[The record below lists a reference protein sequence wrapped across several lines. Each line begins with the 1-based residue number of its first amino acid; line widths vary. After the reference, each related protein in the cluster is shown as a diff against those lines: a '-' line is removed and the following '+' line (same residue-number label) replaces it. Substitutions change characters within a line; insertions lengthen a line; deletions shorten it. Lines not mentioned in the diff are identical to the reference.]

1 MRGGRQEG
9 GKAKADNFAYTGRL
23 DVTPTPGVFVGG
35 SFYRGGS
42 AQCSLGDDDLG
53 TTIVDVHG
61 QAQVRGFDIR
71 GLYARASIDDAMKF
85 NETMGLTDSNGLAE
99 KMEGGYVIVGYNV
112 LSQTSDVGGPSL
124 MPYFKF
130 ERVDTQAQMP
140 MGYSRKLSTLNNFRT
155 VGFEFKP
162 IPNVAIKVDHMWV
175 TNKAD
180 SGINQF
186 NVNLGYGF

>member
-1 MRGGRQEG
+1 
-9 GKAKADNFAYTGRL
+9 
-23 DVTPTPGVFVGG
+23 
-35 SFYRGGS
+35 
-42 AQCSLGDDDLG
+42 
-53 TTIVDVHG
+53 
-61 QAQVRGFDIR
+61 
-71 GLYARASIDDAMKF
+71 
-85 NETMGLTDSNGLAE
+85 
-99 KMEGGYVIVGYNV
+99 
-112 LSQTSDVGGPSL
+112 

-162 IPNVAIKVDHMWV
+162 ISNVVIKVDHMWV

-180 SGINQF
+180 SGLNQL